1 MTVGLVSVN
10 PRPSCSR
17 QQRPDHP
24 VPIHTQVQ
32 AQSCPVSFFCP
43 VLSSD
48 SGLSSLLAHHTTPRH
63 STSNHLARRGSTSLL
78 SPPSTS
84 WSRGAH
90 DGAQEQLI
98 FELNDMDAQNAA
110 ESAATKL
117 PASTSASPRPGNATE
132 PDQATKPTS
141 SPPSLNKS
149 PVAPASASTPP
160 PSSAPPSAQESKDLK
175 DPKDPREPKEP
186 KESREPKE
194 SKELKEPKEPKQ
206 SKEVESPKEP
216 SDSKASVAATAP
228 QHDDEAGAENNS
240 EAETIVLP
248 GKDGSPIKSRK
259 VIKRE
264 DASDGEERNSV
275 IDISPAKRKT
285 SGGKNDG
292 HGTKQGSSSGNGLP
306 TDDAKRKRLLD
317 HPRSKDSSGLSS
329 APASPLQ
336 RSRQQSSDI
345 RQESEG
351 DSVHARSTKVLPKE
365 KEPRDRDASRA
376 KSSEKAATH
385 KRKAPKAESD
395 DEADNESHKNRRR
408 RTSAAIDASSTPRP
422 QHKDRDHQKS
432 KFNHDSISSLR
443 QRSVSPHPRTHRRSA
458 STQIVSQS
466 SSGLSHKKRRIPPP
480 LTTEYPSDES
490 SASGS
495 PQIRSSTM
503 RGLTT
508 PATADSN
515 MSAKNLG
522 HKKHVDAHGQT
533 QLAKACSRGEYDN
546 VKRRLSERPQDLDFP
561 DYAGNTP
568 LQIAAI
574 NGFDDIVKLLVEA
587 GCDIDCVNHDKDTPL
602 LDAVDNGHL
611 DVIKVLLEAGVNPR
625 KANVNGEEPLDRVDD
640 ETDNCEEIRAAL
652 MEARKKQGDRRR
664 TSEEQQDQQDN
675 RSHGPDSPRR
685 SPALADS
692 AAGTRR
698 AASSRS
704 HKLSNHLLYMHMDD
718 KTLRAAAG
726 RGDLETVERILQVRD
741 NFDDAESM
749 VAAARGGHETVM
761 NLLLALGNANPDPSP
776 VDSER
781 PEIATPI
788 LAAIG
793 QENIRVIRLLLAQS
807 NFDPT
812 RRFRGLTYYEIAQ
825 KRQGPNWKEEEHI
838 LKDAYD
844 AYKRSHRDPHKKS
857 PNRREVDTKRSV
869 RAESKDDP
877 TRSLKRKAT
886 SPTREGNRATV
897 GKARTAD
904 KEARGT
910 SSVASRNEELTSP
923 KRGPGRPRKDDRG
936 LPTIAISDGENSPAG
951 KSTSSK
957 QKRPDVDT
965 ASFSSEGESK
975 PRKRLMSGRDLKEQR
990 EKNRRHSMVSST
1002 SSLREPSSPHDNR
1015 TDDPH
1020 EPPTEKYHDRAKAL
1034 KRDESRDRLSVSGEH
1049 SGKRSRTS
1057 ATPDRVSEKEG
1068 EPVKRRRLDAEKK
1081 ERLPKPSSSPDRNRK
1096 STAPRDGAASSKQDE
1111 KSARKHGDQVDKK
1124 DSAKSR
1130 KSDSASDSN
1139 RRESSKCAPSEK
1151 SIHVKA
1157 EDPDIVM
1164 RDADQIQEEENKA
1177 RAAREQEDEK
1187 KRRAELEARKKEKEA
1202 EERKRREEEELK
1214 RRQAEIKQREE
1225 AEKEKR
1231 RLEEEERKRREEEA
1245 RKKREEAERLQK
1257 EEDDRRK
1264 MEEERKRL
1272 EKEKE
1277 EEERK
1282 KREEQERIRREEE
1295 AAEQARRRREE
1306 EERKEQERRERQR
1319 VLREAEL
1326 RKREEQEKARLEK
1339 LPAFLRWLDR
1349 GVNIRSP
1356 ETAKRFRILTGV
1368 RFDSIRPETAGTDEG
1383 RELWVLNT
1391 QAALLLGEND
1401 LQLARFS
1408 GWVHTPASDAAKYVI
1423 LGKGRPSC
1431 GLTDADEW
1439 DLGRQ
1444 LPGYYFGKEP
1454 GQLSFKE
1461 KRQLQEESKLK
1472 FMDMDLFF
1480 VKVGRPPIACVQNL
1494 ANRIRCSC
1502 LTFCSPSR
1510 IWPICA
1516 TWRSWSCTR
1525 RFRRPWSS
1533 TNEESTRPGGETTPT
1548 QTATWD
1554 SAHGRN
1560 TMSTASLSA
1569 KARSISTPSAGRRGQ
1584 NSECQEVA

>member
-1 MTVGLVSVN
+1 
-10 PRPSCSR
+10 
-17 QQRPDHP
+17 
-24 VPIHTQVQ
+24 
-32 AQSCPVSFFCP
+32 
-43 VLSSD
+43 
-48 SGLSSLLAHHTTPRH
+48 
-63 STSNHLARRGSTSLL
+63 
-78 SPPSTS
+78 
-84 WSRGAH
+84 
-90 DGAQEQLI
+90 
-98 FELNDMDAQNAA
+98 MDAQNAA

-117 PASTSASPRPGNATE
+117 PASTSASPRPGNASE

-141 SPPSLNKS
+141 SPPPVKKS
-149 PVAPASASTPP
+149 PPAAASASSPPPPPP
-160 PSSAPPSAQESKDLK
+160 PSSAQESKDPK
-175 DPKDPREPKEP
+175 DPKD
-186 KESREPKE
+186 
-194 SKELKEPKEPKQ
+194 LKEPKQ
-206 SKEVESPKEP
+206 SKEADSSKELG
-216 SDSKASVAATAP
+216 DSKASLIALP
-228 QHDDEAGAENNS
+228 QNDDEAGAENNS

-264 DASDGEERNSV
+264 DASDGEERNSI
-275 IDISPAKRKT
+275 IDISPAKRKP

-292 HGTKQGSSSGNGLP
+292 HGTKQGSSGGNGLP

-336 RSRQQSSDI
+336 RSRQQSSDN

-351 DSVHARSTKVLPKE
+351 DSVHARSTKVVPKE
-365 KEPRDRDASRA
+365 KESRDRDRDRDISRA

-408 RTSAAIDASSTPRP
+408 RISASIDASSTPRP

-443 QRSVSPHPRTHRRSA
+443 QRSISPHPRTHRRSA

-466 SSGLSHKKRRIPPP
+466 SSGLSQKKRRVPPP
-480 LTTEYPSDES
+480 LTTDYHSDES

-495 PQIRSSTM
+495 PHIRSSTM

-515 MSAKNLG
+515 MSSAKNPA

-546 VKRRLSERPQDLDFP
+546 VKRRLHERPQDLDFP

-574 NGFDDIVKLLVEA
+574 NGYDDIVKLLVEA

-640 ETDNCEEIRAAL
+640 ELENCEEIRAAL
-652 MEARKKQGDRRR
+652 MDARKKQGDRRR

-718 KTLRAAAG
+718 KTLRSAAG

-812 RRFRGLTYYEIAQ
+812 RKFRGHTYYEIAQ

-844 AYKRSHRDPHKKS
+844 AYKRNHRDPHKKS
-857 PNRREVDTKRSV
+857 PNRRDLDTKRGG
-869 RAESKDDP
+869 RAESKDDQ

-886 SPTREGNRATV
+886 SPTRDGQRVTV

-904 KEARGT
+904 KEIRGT
-910 SSVASRNEELTSP
+910 SSVGSKNEELTSP

-936 LPTIAISDGENSPAG
+936 LPTIAISDGENPPAS

-957 QKRPDVDT
+957 QKRPDMDT

-990 EKNRRHSMVSST
+990 EKNRRHSMVSNA
-1002 SSLREPSSPHDNR
+1002 SSLREPSSPRDNR

-1049 SGKRSRTS
+1049 SSKRSRTS

-1081 ERLPKPSSSPDRNRK
+1081 ERPPKLSSSPDRNRK
-1096 STAPRDGAASSKQDE
+1096 STAPRDGAVSSKQDE
-1111 KSARKHGDQVDKK
+1111 KSARRHGDQVDKK
-1124 DSAKSR
+1124 ESAKSR

-1164 RDADQIQEEENKA
+1164 RDADQVQEEENKA

-1202 EERKRREEEELK
+1202 EERRRRDDEEHK
-1214 RRQAEIKQREE
+1214 RRQAELKQREE
-1225 AEKEKR
+1225 AEKERK

-1264 MEEERKRL
+1264 REEERKRL

-1277 EEERK
+1277 EEEERK
-1282 KREEQERIRREEE
+1282 KREEQERIRKEEEE

-1306 EERKEQERRERQR
+1306 EERREQERRERQR

-1349 GVNIRSP
+1349 GDNIRSP
-1356 ETAKRFRILTGV
+1356 DTAKRFRILTGV

-1383 RELWVLNT
+1383 RELWILNT

-1401 LQLARFS
+1401 LQLTRFS
-1408 GWVHTPASDAAKYVI
+1408 GWVHVPASEAAKYVI

-1431 GLTDADEW
+1431 GLIDADEW

-1444 LPGYYFGKEP
+1444 LPGYYLGKEP

-1461 KRQLQEESKLK
+1461 KRQLQESSKLK
-1472 FMDMDLFF
+1472 FMNMDLFF
-1480 VKVGRPPIACVQNL
+1480 VKVSMPF
-1494 ANRIRCSC
+1494 
-1502 LTFCSPSR
+1502 LTLR
-1510 IWPICA
+1510 A
-1516 TWRSWSCTR
+1516 QDLTDR
-1525 RFRRPWSS
+1525 R
-1533 TNEESTRPGGETTPT
+1533 
-1548 QTATWD
+1548 
-1554 SAHGRN
+1554 
-1560 TMSTASLSA
+1560 L
-1569 KARSISTPSAGRRGQ
+1569 
-1584 NSECQEVA
+1584 C

>member
-1 MTVGLVSVN
+1 MSCQLVLFSSV
-10 PRPSCSR
+10 P
-17 QQRPDHP
+17 
-24 VPIHTQVQ
+24 
-32 AQSCPVSFFCP
+32 SCPVLQLGPLFSP
-43 VLSSD
+43 
-48 SGLSSLLAHHTTPRH
+48 LAHRTTPRH
-63 STSNHLARRGSTSLL
+63 SASNPLARRGSTGLL
-78 SPPSTS
+78 SPPSTP

-90 DGAQEQLI
+90 DGAQEQLT

-132 PDQATKPTS
+132 PDQATKPS
-141 SPPSLNKS
+141 HSPPSLNKS
-149 PVAPASASTPP
+149 PPAPASASASTPP
-160 PSSAPPSAQESKDLK
+160 PPAQPLPPAQDSKD
-175 DPKDPREPKEP
+175 
-186 KESREPKE
+186 S
-194 SKELKEPKEPKQ
+194 KEPKEPKQ
-206 SKEVESPKEP
+206 SKEADSPKDS
-216 SDSKASVAATAP
+216 SDTKGSVTAAAT
-228 QHDDEAGAENNS
+228 QLDDEAGAENNS

-264 DASDGEERNSV
+264 DASDGEERTSV
-275 IDISPAKRKT
+275 IDISPAKRKP

-292 HGTKQGSSSGNGLP
+292 HGTKQGSSGGNGLS

-336 RSRQQSSDI
+336 RSRQQSSDL

-351 DSVHARSTKVLPKE
+351 DSVHARPTKVLPKE
-365 KEPRDRDASRA
+365 KEPRDRDRDVSRA

-385 KRKAPKAESD
+385 KRKVPKAESD

-408 RTSAAIDASSTPRP
+408 RTSASIDASSTPRP
-422 QHKDRDHQKS
+422 QYKDRDQKS

-443 QRSVSPHPRTHRRSA
+443 QRSISPHPRTHRRSA

-466 SSGLSHKKRRIPPP
+466 SSGLSQKKKRIPPP
-480 LTTEYPSDES
+480 LTTDYHSDES

-495 PQIRSSTM
+495 PHIRSSTL

-515 MSAKNLG
+515 MSLAKNPA

-546 VKRRLSERPQDLDFP
+546 VKRRLHERPQDLDFP

-574 NGFDDIVKLLVEA
+574 NGYDDIVKLLVEA

-640 ETDNCEEIRAAL
+640 ELDNCEEIRAAL

-685 SPALADS
+685 SPALADA

-812 RRFRGLTYYEIAQ
+812 RRFRGQTYHEIAQ

-844 AYKRSHRDPHKKS
+844 AYKRSHRDSHKKS
-857 PNRREVDTKRSV
+857 PNRRELESKRSG

-877 TRSLKRKAT
+877 ARSLKRKAT
-886 SPTREGNRATV
+886 SPTRDGQRVAV

-910 SSVASRNEELTSP
+910 SSVGSKNEEVTSP

-936 LPTIAISDGENSPAG
+936 LPTIAISDGENSPAS

-957 QKRPDVDT
+957 QKRPDMDT

-990 EKNRRHSMVSST
+990 EKNRRHSMVSNT
-1002 SSLREPSSPHDNR
+1002 SSLREPSSPRDSR

-1049 SGKRSRTS
+1049 SSKRSRTS

-1096 STAPRDGAASSKQDE
+1096 STAPRDGTTSSKQDE
-1111 KSARKHGDQVDKK
+1111 KSARKHGDQADKK
-1124 DSAKSR
+1124 DPAKSR

-1164 RDADQIQEEENKA
+1164 RDADQVQEEENKA

-1187 KRRAELEARKKEKEA
+1187 KRRAAELEIRRKEKEA
-1202 EERKRREEEELK
+1202 EERKRREDEELK
-1214 RRQAEIKQREE
+1214 RRLAEIRQREE
-1225 AEKEKR
+1225 AEKEKK

-1264 MEEERKRL
+1264 LEEERKRL

-1306 EERKEQERRERQR
+1306 EERKEQERKEQERRERQR

-1326 RKREEQEKARLEK
+1326 RKREEMEKARLEK

-1383 RELWVLNT
+1383 RELWILNT

-1401 LQLARFS
+1401 LQLTRFS
-1408 GWVHTPASDAAKYVI
+1408 GWVHIPASDAAKYVI

-1431 GLTDADEW
+1431 GLIDADEW

-1454 GQLSFKE
+1454 AQLSFKE

-1480 VKVGRPPIACVQNL
+1480 VKV
-1494 ANRIRCSC
+1494 
-1502 LTFCSPSR
+1502 SR
-1510 IWPICA
+1510 L
-1516 TWRSWSCTR
+1516 
-1525 RFRRPWSS
+1525 
-1533 TNEESTRPGGETTPT
+1533 
-1548 QTATWD
+1548 
-1554 SAHGRN
+1554 
-1560 TMSTASLSA
+1560 STACSHECRSLLTDA
-1569 KARSISTPSAGRRGQ
+1569 TL
-1584 NSECQEVA
+1584 VV

>member
-1 MTVGLVSVN
+1 
-10 PRPSCSR
+10 
-17 QQRPDHP
+17 
-24 VPIHTQVQ
+24 
-32 AQSCPVSFFCP
+32 
-43 VLSSD
+43 
-48 SGLSSLLAHHTTPRH
+48 
-63 STSNHLARRGSTSLL
+63 
-78 SPPSTS
+78 
-84 WSRGAH
+84 
-90 DGAQEQLI
+90 
-98 FELNDMDAQNAA
+98 MDAQNAA
-110 ESAATKL
+110 ESAATKP
-117 PASTSASPRPGNATE
+117 PASTSASPWQGNAPE
-132 PDQATKPTS
+132 PDQASKAASPPPPVNKSSPVSASAS
-141 SPPSLNKS
+141 SPP
-149 PVAPASASTPP
+149 PPP
-160 PSSAPPSAQESKDLK
+160 PSSSAKD
-175 DPKDPREPKEP
+175 
-186 KESREPKE
+186 SKE
-194 SKELKEPKEPKQ
+194 SKELEQ
-206 SKEVESPKEP
+206 SKEADNLKGS
-216 SDSKASVAATAP
+216 SDSKASVTAALP
-228 QHDDEAGAENNS
+228 QQDDEAGAENNS

-264 DASDGEERNSV
+264 DASDGDERNSV
-275 IDISPAKRKT
+275 IDISPAKRKP
-285 SGGKNDG
+285 SDGKNDG
-292 HGTKQGSSSGNGLP
+292 HGPKQGISGGSMLS

-345 RQESEG
+345 RPESEG
-351 DSVHARSTKVLPKE
+351 DSVHAKAAKVISKE
-365 KEPRDRDASRA
+365 KEPRDRERDHSKA
-376 KSSEKAATH
+376 KSSDKAATH

-408 RTSAAIDASSTPRP
+408 RTSASIDASSTPRP
-422 QHKDRDHQKS
+422 QHKDRDSHKS

-443 QRSVSPHPRTHRRSA
+443 QRSISPHPRTHRRSA

-466 SSGLSHKKRRIPPP
+466 SSGLSQKKRRIPPP
-480 LTTEYPSDES
+480 LTTDYHSDES

-495 PQIRSSTM
+495 PHIRSSTM

-515 MSAKNLG
+515 MSLTKNPA

-546 VKRRLSERPQDLDFP
+546 VKRRLHERPQDLNFP

-574 NGFDDIVKLLVEA
+574 NGYDDIVKLLVEA

-640 ETDNCEEIRAAL
+640 ELDNCEEIRTAL
-652 MEARKKQGDRRR
+652 MDARKKQGDRRR

-675 RSHGPDSPRR
+675 HSHGPDSPRR
-685 SPALADS
+685 SPALADATAS
-692 AAGTRR
+692 TRR

-718 KTLRAAAG
+718 KTLRSAAG

-793 QENIRVIRLLLAQS
+793 QENIRVIRLLLAQA

-812 RRFRGLTYYEIAQ
+812 RKFRGHTYYEIAQ

-844 AYKRSHRDPHKKS
+844 AYKRNHRDPHKKS
-857 PNRREVDTKRSV
+857 PNRRELDNKRSA

-877 TRSLKRKAT
+877 ARGLKRKAT
-886 SPTREGNRATV
+886 SPTRDGHRATT
-897 GKARTAD
+897 GKARTTD
-904 KEARGT
+904 KENRTIT
-910 SSVASRNEELTSP
+910 SVGSKNEELTSP

-936 LPTIAISDGENSPAG
+936 LPTIAISDGEHSPAG
-951 KSTSSK
+951 KSSSGK
-957 QKRPDVDT
+957 QKRPDMDT

-990 EKNRRHSMVSST
+990 EKNRRHSMVSNA
-1002 SSLREPSSPHDNR
+1002 SSLREPSSPRDNR
-1015 TDDPH
+1015 TEDPL
-1020 EPPTEKYHDRAKAL
+1020 PSEKYHDRAKAL

-1049 SGKRSRTS
+1049 SSKRSRTS
-1057 ATPDRVSEKEG
+1057 ATPDHVSEKEG

-1096 STAPRDGAASSKQDE
+1096 SNTSREGAGSKQDD

-1124 DSAKSR
+1124 DSSKPR
-1130 KSDSASDSN
+1130 KSESASDSN
-1139 RRESSKCAPSEK
+1139 RRESGKCAPSEK

-1164 RDADQIQEEENKA
+1164 RDADQVQDEENKV

-1202 EERKRREEEELK
+1202 EERKRREDEELK

-1225 AEKEKR
+1225 AEKEKK
-1231 RLEEEERKRREEEA
+1231 RLDEEERKRREEEA

-1264 MEEERKRL
+1264 LEEEKKRL
-1272 EKEKE
+1272 EKDKE

-1282 KREEQERIRREEE
+1282 KREEQERIRKEEE
-1295 AAEQARRRREE
+1295 AAEQARCRREE
-1306 EERKEQERRERQR
+1306 EERREQERRERQR
-1319 VLREAEL
+1319 AIREAEQ

-1339 LPAFLRWLDR
+1339 LPAFLRWLDH

-1383 RELWVLNT
+1383 RELWILNT

-1408 GWVHTPASDAAKYVI
+1408 GWGHVPASEAAKYVI

-1431 GLTDADEW
+1431 GLIDADEW

-1461 KRQLQEESKLK
+1461 KRQLQESSKLK

-1480 VKVGRPPIACVQNL
+1480 VKLSDLMFSVPNMTHLRNL
-1494 ANRIRCSC
+1494 EIVVMYEEIPETVEQYERGE
-1502 LTFCSPSR
+1502 FPSR
-1510 IWPICA
+1510 WKDDPDADRYMGFCPRPKYYVNGQLVREGKVDVNTVSRTPWPEQRVP
-1516 TWRSWSCTR
+1516 RSGLTAVSPTNPNYVR
-1525 RFRRPWSS
+1525 LAKEQGLSHLFSGLRTPPNTTAARASPNRLFSQRAFQGPNEDLSPPQSDSTTFVNGDGHQPRSS
-1533 TNEESTRPGGETTPT
+1533 TGSAGEQEQPLVNG
-1548 QTATWD
+1548 A
-1554 SAHGRN
+1554 AEP
-1560 TMSTASLSA
+1560 LSA
-1569 KARSISTPSAGRRGQ
+1569 IGEAI
-1584 NSECQEVA
+1584 NH

>member
-1 MTVGLVSVN
+1 
-10 PRPSCSR
+10 
-17 QQRPDHP
+17 
-24 VPIHTQVQ
+24 
-32 AQSCPVSFFCP
+32 
-43 VLSSD
+43 
-48 SGLSSLLAHHTTPRH
+48 
-63 STSNHLARRGSTSLL
+63 
-78 SPPSTS
+78 
-84 WSRGAH
+84 
-90 DGAQEQLI
+90 
-98 FELNDMDAQNAA
+98 MDAQNAA
-110 ESAATKL
+110 ESAATKP

-132 PDQATKPTS
+132 PDQAIKPPS
-141 SPPSLNKS
+141 SPPSLSKS
-149 PVAPASASTPP
+149 PPASASASATTSLPP
-160 PSSAPPSAQESKDLK
+160 PPPAAASAQES
-175 DPKDPREPKEP
+175 
-186 KESREPKE
+186 KE
-194 SKELKEPKEPKQ
+194 SKELKESKETKQ
-206 SKEVESPKEP
+206 SKEANSPKGS
-216 SDSKASVAATAP
+216 SDSKVSLIAAAP

-264 DASDGEERNSV
+264 DVSDGEDRNSV
-275 IDISPAKRKT
+275 IDISPAKRKP

-292 HGTKQGSSSGNGLP
+292 HGSKQGSSGGNGLP

-351 DSVHARSTKVLPKE
+351 DSVHARSTKVIPKE
-365 KEPRDRDASRA
+365 KEPRDRDRDVSRA

-408 RTSAAIDASSTPRP
+408 RTSASIDASSTPRP
-422 QHKDRDHQKS
+422 QYKDRDHQKS
-432 KFNHDSISSLR
+432 KSNHDSISSLR
-443 QRSVSPHPRTHRRSA
+443 QRSISPHPRTHRRSA

-466 SSGLSHKKRRIPPP
+466 SSGLSQKKRRVPPP
-480 LTTEYPSDES
+480 LTTDYHSDES

-495 PQIRSSTM
+495 PHIRSSTM

-515 MSAKNLG
+515 MSSAKNPA

-546 VKRRLSERPQDLDFP
+546 VKRRLHERPQDLDFP

-574 NGFDDIVKLLVEA
+574 NGYDDIVKLLVEA

-640 ETDNCEEIRAAL
+640 ELENCEEIRAAL

-685 SPALADS
+685 SPALADA
-692 AAGTRR
+692 AAGSRR
-698 AASSRS
+698 GASSRS

-718 KTLRAAAG
+718 KTLRSAAG

-812 RRFRGLTYYEIAQ
+812 RRFRGSTYYEIAQ

-857 PNRREVDTKRSV
+857 PNRRDMETKRSG

-877 TRSLKRKAT
+877 VRSLKRKAT
-886 SPTREGNRATV
+886 SPTRDGHRVTV
-897 GKARTAD
+897 GKARTAE
-904 KEARGT
+904 KEARAT
-910 SSVASRNEELTSP
+910 SSVGTKNEEVTSP
-923 KRGPGRPRKDDRG
+923 KRGPGRPRKDDRA
-936 LPTIAISDGENSPAG
+936 LPTIAISDGENSPAS

-957 QKRPDVDT
+957 QKRPDMDT

-990 EKNRRHSMVSST
+990 EKNRRHSMVSNT
-1002 SSLREPSSPHDNR
+1002 SSLREPSSPRDNR

-1049 SGKRSRTS
+1049 SSKRSRTS

-1081 ERLPKPSSSPDRNRK
+1081 ERLPKPSSSPDRSRK
-1096 STAPRDGAASSKQDE
+1096 STAPRDGAASSKDE

-1139 RRESSKCAPSEK
+1139 RREPSKCPPSEK

-1164 RDADQIQEEENKA
+1164 RDADQVQEEEIKA

-1187 KRRAELEARKKEKEA
+1187 KRRAELEAKKKEKEA
-1202 EERKRREEEELK
+1202 EERKRREEEDLK

-1225 AEKEKR
+1225 AEKEKK

-1257 EEDDRRK
+1257 EEEERRK

-1282 KREEQERIRREEE
+1282 KREEEERIRKEEE

-1306 EERKEQERRERQR
+1306 EERREQERRERQR

-1383 RELWVLNT
+1383 RELWILNT

-1401 LQLARFS
+1401 LQLTRFS

-1431 GLTDADEW
+1431 GLIDADEW

-1444 LPGYYFGKEP
+1444 LPGYYLGKEP
-1454 GQLSFKE
+1454 AQLSFKE

-1480 VKVGRPPIACVQNL
+1480 VKVSRLFMVCPRECGNL
-1494 ANRIRCSC
+1494 
-1502 LTFCSPSR
+1502 LTD
-1510 IWPICA
+1510 A
-1516 TWRSWSCTR
+1516 
-1525 RFRRPWSS
+1525 
-1533 TNEESTRPGGETTPT
+1533 
-1548 QTATWD
+1548 A
-1554 SAHGRN
+1554 
-1560 TMSTASLSA
+1560 L
-1569 KARSISTPSAGRRGQ
+1569 
-1584 NSECQEVA
+1584 VV

>member
-10 PRPSCSR
+10 PDRVARGNSARTIPSPSTSRVRFSLVLSACPVQFSSVPSCPTPRAS
-17 QQRPDHP
+17 
-24 VPIHTQVQ
+24 
-32 AQSCPVSFFCP
+32 
-43 VLSSD
+43 LSSP
-48 SGLSSLLAHHTTPRH
+48 LAHRTTPRH
-63 STSNHLARRGSTSLL
+63 ATTPRIVWLDAVQLASCH
-78 SPPSTS
+78 PPSTP
-84 WSRGAH
+84 WFRGAH
-90 DGAQEQLI
+90 DGAQEQLT

-117 PASTSASPRPGNATE
+117 PASTSASPRPGNGTE
-132 PDQATKPTS
+132 PDQATKPPS

-149 PVAPASASTPP
+149 PPAPAPASASTPP
-160 PSSAPPSAQESKDLK
+160 PPPPPPSAQESKD
-175 DPKDPREPKEP
+175 PKDPKEP
-186 KESREPKE
+186 KEPREPKR
-194 SKELKEPKEPKQ
+194 SKEAD
-206 SKEVESPKEP
+206 SPKES
-216 SDSKASVAATAP
+216 SDSKLSVTAAAP

-264 DASDGEERNSV
+264 DASDGEERTSV
-275 IDISPAKRKT
+275 IDISPAKRKP

-292 HGTKQGSSSGNGLP
+292 HGTKQGSSGGNGLS

-336 RSRQQSSDI
+336 RSRQQSSDL

-351 DSVHARSTKVLPKE
+351 DSVHAKSTKVIPKE
-365 KEPRDRDASRA
+365 KEPKDRDRDVSRA
-376 KSSEKAATH
+376 KSSEKAAAH

-408 RTSAAIDASSTPRP
+408 RTSASIDASSTPRP
-422 QHKDRDHQKS
+422 QYKDRDHQKS

-443 QRSVSPHPRTHRRSA
+443 QRSISPHPRTHRRSA

-466 SSGLSHKKRRIPPP
+466 SSGLSQKKRRVPPQI
-480 LTTEYPSDES
+480 TTDYHSDES

-495 PQIRSSTM
+495 PHIRSSTM

-515 MSAKNLG
+515 MSSAKNPA

-546 VKRRLSERPQDLDFP
+546 VKRRLHERPQDLDFP

-574 NGFDDIVKLLVEA
+574 NGYDDIVKLLVDS

-640 ETDNCEEIRAAL
+640 ELENCEEIRAAL

-685 SPALADS
+685 SPALADA

-718 KTLRAAAG
+718 KTLRSAAG

-793 QENIRVIRLLLAQS
+793 QENIRVIRLLLAQT

-812 RRFRGLTYYEIAQ
+812 RRFRGHTYYEIAQ

-844 AYKRSHRDPHKKS
+844 AYKRNHRDSHKKS
-857 PNRREVDTKRSV
+857 PNRRELESKRSG

-877 TRSLKRKAT
+877 AKSLKRKAT
-886 SPTREGNRATV
+886 SPTRDGQRVTV

-910 SSVASRNEELTSP
+910 SSVGSKNEELTSP

-936 LPTIAISDGENSPAG
+936 LPTIAISDGENSPAS

-957 QKRPDVDT
+957 QKRPDMDT

-990 EKNRRHSMVSST
+990 EKNRRHSMVSNT
-1002 SSLREPSSPHDNR
+1002 SSLREPSSPRDNR

-1049 SGKRSRTS
+1049 SSKRSRTS

-1081 ERLPKPSSSPDRNRK
+1081 ERLPKPSSSPDRSRK
-1096 STAPRDGAASSKQDE
+1096 STAPRDGATSSKQDE
-1111 KSARKHGDQVDKK
+1111 KSSRKHGDQVDKK
-1124 DSAKSR
+1124 DTTKSR

-1164 RDADQIQEEENKA
+1164 RDADQVQEEENKA

-1214 RRQAEIKQREE
+1214 RRQAELKQREE
-1225 AEKEKR
+1225 AEKEKK

-1282 KREEQERIRREEE
+1282 KREEQERIRKEEE

-1306 EERKEQERRERQR
+1306 EERREQERRERQR

-1349 GVNIRSP
+1349 GVNIRST
-1356 ETAKRFRILTGV
+1356 ETAKKFRILTGV
-1368 RFDSIRPETAGTDEG
+1368 RFDSIRPDTAGTDEG
-1383 RELWVLNT
+1383 RELWILNT

-1401 LQLARFS
+1401 LQLTRFS
-1408 GWVHTPASDAAKYVI
+1408 GWDHIPASDAAKYVI

-1431 GLTDADEW
+1431 GLIDAEEW

-1454 GQLSFKE
+1454 AQLSFKE

-1480 VKVGRPPIACVQNL
+1480 VKVSRFIACS
-1494 ANRIRCSC
+1494 RECSSL
-1502 LTFCSPSR
+1502 LTD
-1510 IWPICA
+1510 A
-1516 TWRSWSCTR
+1516 
-1525 RFRRPWSS
+1525 
-1533 TNEESTRPGGETTPT
+1533 
-1548 QTATWD
+1548 A
-1554 SAHGRN
+1554 
-1560 TMSTASLSA
+1560 L
-1569 KARSISTPSAGRRGQ
+1569 
-1584 NSECQEVA
+1584 VV

>member
-1 MTVGLVSVN
+1 
-10 PRPSCSR
+10 
-17 QQRPDHP
+17 
-24 VPIHTQVQ
+24 
-32 AQSCPVSFFCP
+32 
-43 VLSSD
+43 
-48 SGLSSLLAHHTTPRH
+48 
-63 STSNHLARRGSTSLL
+63 
-78 SPPSTS
+78 
-84 WSRGAH
+84 
-90 DGAQEQLI
+90 
-98 FELNDMDAQNAA
+98 MDAQNAA
-110 ESAATKL
+110 ESAATKP
-117 PASTSASPRPGNATE
+117 PASTSASPRPGNAPD
-132 PDQATKPTS
+132 PDQASKAPS
-141 SPPSLNKS
+141 SPPAVNKS
-149 PVAPASASTPP
+149 PSASASALSPPRPP
-160 PSSAPPSAQESKDLK
+160 PSSSAKESKDLK
-175 DPKDPREPKEP
+175 QSKEADNP
-186 KESREPKE
+186 KES
-194 SKELKEPKEPKQ
+194 
-206 SKEVESPKEP
+206 
-216 SDSKASVAATAP
+216 SDVKASVTAALP
-228 QHDDEAGAENNS
+228 QQDDEAGAENNS

-275 IDISPAKRKT
+275 IDISPAKRKP
-285 SGGKNDG
+285 SDGKNDG
-292 HGTKQGSSSGNGLP
+292 HGPKQGSSGGKILS
-306 TDDAKRKRLLD
+306 TDDVKRKRLLD

-345 RQESEG
+345 RPESEG
-351 DSVHARSTKVLPKE
+351 DSVHARPTKVISKE
-365 KEPRDRDASRA
+365 REPRDRDRDISRA
-376 KSSEKAATH
+376 KPSDKAATH

-408 RTSAAIDASSTPRP
+408 RTSASIDASSTPRP
-422 QHKDRDHQKS
+422 QHKDRDHHKS

-443 QRSVSPHPRTHRRSA
+443 QRSISPHPRTHRRSA

-466 SSGLSHKKRRIPPP
+466 SSGLSQKKRRVPPP
-480 LTTEYPSDES
+480 LTTDYHSDES

-495 PQIRSSTM
+495 PHIRSSTM

-515 MSAKNLG
+515 MSSAKNPA

-546 VKRRLSERPQDLDFP
+546 VKRRLQERPQDLDFP

-574 NGFDDIVKLLVEA
+574 NGYDDIVKLLVEA

-640 ETDNCEEIRAAL
+640 ELDNCEEIRTAL
-652 MEARKKQGDRRR
+652 MDARKKQGDRRR

-718 KTLRAAAG
+718 KTLRSAAG

-812 RRFRGLTYYEIAQ
+812 RKFRGHTYHEIAQ

-844 AYKRSHRDPHKKS
+844 AYKRNHRDPHKKS
-857 PNRREVDTKRSV
+857 PNRRELDNKRIV

-877 TRSLKRKAT
+877 TRSMKRKAT
-886 SPTREGNRATV
+886 SPTRDGHRVTA
-897 GKARTAD
+897 GKARTTE
-904 KEARGT
+904 KESKIT
-910 SSVASRNEELTSP
+910 SSAGSKNDEVTSP

-936 LPTIAISDGENSPAG
+936 LPTIAISDGENSPAS
-951 KSTSSK
+951 KSSSK
-957 QKRPDVDT
+957 QKRPDMDT

-990 EKNRRHSMVSST
+990 EKNRRHSMVSNA

-1020 EPPTEKYHDRAKAL
+1020 ELPSEKYHDRAKAL
-1034 KRDESRDRLSVSGEH
+1034 KRDESRDRLSVSGEPL
-1049 SGKRSRTS
+1049 SKRSRTS
-1057 ATPDRVSEKEG
+1057 ATPDHVSEKEG

-1096 STAPRDGAASSKQDE
+1096 STAARDGTASKQDD
-1111 KSARKHGDQVDKK
+1111 KGARKHGDQVDKK
-1124 DSAKSR
+1124 DSSKPR
-1130 KSDSASDSN
+1130 KSDSASDNS
-1139 RRESSKCAPSEK
+1139 RRESGKCAPSEK

-1164 RDADQIQEEENKA
+1164 RDADQAQDEENKA

-1187 KRRAELEARKKEKEA
+1187 RRRAEFEARKKEKEA
-1202 EERKRREEEELK
+1202 EERKRREDDELK
-1214 RRQAEIKQREE
+1214 RRQAEAKQREE
-1225 AEKEKR
+1225 AGKEKK
-1231 RLEEEERKRREEEA
+1231 RLDEEERKRREEEA

-1264 MEEERKRL
+1264 LEEEKKRL

-1282 KREEQERIRREEE
+1282 KREEQERIRKEEE
-1295 AAEQARRRREE
+1295 AAEQARRRLEE
-1306 EERKEQERRERQR
+1306 EERREQERRERQR

-1356 ETAKRFRILTGV
+1356 ETAKKFRILTGV
-1368 RFDSIRPETAGTDEG
+1368 RFDSIRPETAGSDEG

-1391 QAALLLGEND
+1391 QAALLLGETD
-1401 LQLARFS
+1401 LQLSRFS
-1408 GWVHTPASDAAKYVI
+1408 GWGHVPASEAAKYVI

-1431 GLTDADEW
+1431 GLIDMDEW

-1480 VKVGRPPIACVQNL
+1480 VKVSKL
-1494 ANRIRCSC
+1494 FSYYE
-1502 LTFCSPSR
+1502 SR
-1510 IWPICA
+1510 EPC
-1516 TWRSWSCTR
+1516 
-1525 RFRRPWSS
+1525 
-1533 TNEESTRPGGETTPT
+1533 
-1548 QTATWD
+1548 
-1554 SAHGRN
+1554 
-1560 TMSTASLSA
+1560 
-1569 KARSISTPSAGRRGQ
+1569 
-1584 NSECQEVA
+1584 

>member
-1 MTVGLVSVN
+1 
-10 PRPSCSR
+10 
-17 QQRPDHP
+17 
-24 VPIHTQVQ
+24 
-32 AQSCPVSFFCP
+32 
-43 VLSSD
+43 
-48 SGLSSLLAHHTTPRH
+48 
-63 STSNHLARRGSTSLL
+63 
-78 SPPSTS
+78 
-84 WSRGAH
+84 
-90 DGAQEQLI
+90 
-98 FELNDMDAQNAA
+98 MDAQNAA

-117 PASTSASPRPGNATE
+117 PASTSASPRPGKATE
-132 PDQATKPTS
+132 PDQATKAPS

-149 PVAPASASTPP
+149 PPP
-160 PSSAPPSAQESKDLK
+160 PPPQPPSSAQESKDSK
-175 DPKDPREPKEP
+175 DS
-186 KESREPKE
+186 KESNESKE
-194 SKELKEPKEPKQ
+194 SKEPNQ
-206 SKEVESPKEP
+206 SKEADKPKD
-216 SDSKASVAATAP
+216 SVDSKAGFPVAAVA
-228 QHDDEAGAENNS
+228 QNDDETGAENNS

-264 DASDGEERNSV
+264 DASDGEDRNSV
-275 IDISPAKRKT
+275 IDISPAKRKP

-292 HGTKQGSSSGNGLP
+292 HGSKQGSSGGTGLS

-351 DSVHARSTKVLPKE
+351 DSVHAKQTKVVPKE
-365 KEPRDRDASRA
+365 KESRDRDRDVSRA
-376 KSSEKAATH
+376 KSSEKTATH
-385 KRKAPKAESD
+385 KRRAPKAESD
-395 DEADNESHKNRRR
+395 DEADNENHKIRRR
-408 RTSAAIDASSTPRP
+408 RTSASIDTSSTPRT
-422 QHKDRDHQKS
+422 QYRERDQVKS
-432 KFNHDSISSLR
+432 KFNHDSTSSLR
-443 QRSVSPHPRTHRRSA
+443 QRSISPHPRTHRRSA
-458 STQIVSQS
+458 STQIASQS
-466 SSGLSHKKRRIPPP
+466 SSGLSSKKRRVPPP
-480 LTTEYPSDES
+480 LTTDYHSDES

-495 PQIRSSTM
+495 PHIRSSTM

-508 PATADSN
+508 PATAESN
-515 MSAKNLG
+515 MSSAKNPA

-546 VKRRLSERPQDLDFP
+546 VKRRLQERPQDLNFP

-574 NGFDDIVKLLVEA
+574 NGYDDIVKLLVDA

-611 DVIKVLLEAGVNPR
+611 EVIKVLLEAGVNPR

-640 ETDNCEEIRAAL
+640 ELENCEEIRQAL
-652 MEARKKQGDRRR
+652 LDARKKQGDRRR

-698 AASSRS
+698 GASSRS

-718 KTLRAAAG
+718 KTLRSAAG

-812 RRFRGLTYYEIAQ
+812 RKFRGHTYYEIAQ

-844 AYKRSHRDPHKKS
+844 AYKRNHRDSQKKS
-857 PNRREVDTKRSV
+857 PNRRELESKRSA

-877 TRSLKRKAT
+877 ARSLKRKAT
-886 SPTREGNRATV
+886 SPTRDGHRVAT

-904 KEARGT
+904 KELRASAST
-910 SSVASRNEELTSP
+910 SVKNDELTSP

-936 LPTIAISDGENSPAG
+936 LPMIAISDGENSPASKATPG
-951 KSTSSK
+951 K
-957 QKRPDVDT
+957 QKRPDMDT

-975 PRKRLMSGRDLKEQR
+975 PRKRLMSGKDLKEQR
-990 EKNRRHSMVSST
+990 EKNRRHSMVSNA
-1002 SSLREPSSPHDNR
+1002 SSLREPSSPRDSR
-1015 TDDPH
+1015 TDDH

-1049 SGKRSRTS
+1049 SSKRSRTS

-1068 EPVKRRRLDAEKK
+1068 EPAKRRRLDAEKK
-1081 ERLPKPSSSPDRNRK
+1081 ERLPKPNSSPDRSRK
-1096 STAPRDGAASSKQDE
+1096 STAPRDAVVSSKQDE
-1111 KSARKHGDQVDKK
+1111 KSGRKHGDQVDKK
-1124 DSAKSR
+1124 DSVKSR

-1139 RRESSKCAPSEK
+1139 RRDSGKCAPSDK

-1164 RDADQIQEEENKA
+1164 RDADQALEEEEKA
-1177 RAAREQEDEK
+1177 RAAREQEEEK

-1214 RRQAEIKQREE
+1214 RRQAEIKHREE
-1225 AEKEKR
+1225 AEKEKK

-1257 EEDDRRK
+1257 EEDERRK
-1264 MEEERKRL
+1264 AEEERKRL

-1282 KREEQERIRREEE
+1282 AREEQERIRREEE
-1295 AAEQARRRREE
+1295 AAEQARRKREE
-1306 EERKEQERRERQR
+1306 EERREQERRERQR
-1319 VLREAEL
+1319 ALREAEL
-1326 RKREEQEKARLEK
+1326 RKREEQEKARVEK

-1349 GVNIRSP
+1349 GVNVRSP
-1356 ETAKRFRILTGV
+1356 DTARRFRILTGV
-1368 RFDSIRPETAGTDEG
+1368 RYDSIRPETAGTDEG
-1383 RELWVLNT
+1383 RELWILNT
-1391 QAALLLGEND
+1391 QAALLLGETD
-1401 LQLARFS
+1401 LQLSRFS
-1408 GWVHTPASDAAKYVI
+1408 GWAHVPASDAAKYVV

-1431 GLTDADEW
+1431 GLIDVDEW

-1444 LPGYYFGKEP
+1444 LPDYYFGKEP

-1461 KRQLQEESKLK
+1461 KQQLQEESKLK
-1472 FMDMDLFF
+1472 FVAMDLFF
-1480 VKVGRPPIACVQNL
+1480 VKVSKPSQCVT
-1494 ANRIRCSC
+1494 CSLEPC
-1502 LTFCSPSR
+1502 
-1510 IWPICA
+1510 
-1516 TWRSWSCTR
+1516 
-1525 RFRRPWSS
+1525 
-1533 TNEESTRPGGETTPT
+1533 
-1548 QTATWD
+1548 
-1554 SAHGRN
+1554 
-1560 TMSTASLSA
+1560 
-1569 KARSISTPSAGRRGQ
+1569 
-1584 NSECQEVA
+1584 

>member
-1 MTVGLVSVN
+1 
-10 PRPSCSR
+10 
-17 QQRPDHP
+17 
-24 VPIHTQVQ
+24 
-32 AQSCPVSFFCP
+32 
-43 VLSSD
+43 
-48 SGLSSLLAHHTTPRH
+48 
-63 STSNHLARRGSTSLL
+63 
-78 SPPSTS
+78 
-84 WSRGAH
+84 
-90 DGAQEQLI
+90 
-98 FELNDMDAQNAA
+98 MDAQNAA

-117 PASTSASPRPGNATE
+117 PASTSASPRPAKTTE
-132 PDQATKPTS
+132 SDQATKPLS
-141 SPPSLNKS
+141 SPPSLSKS
-149 PVAPASASTPP
+149 PAAPASTSTPP
-160 PSSAPPSAQESKDLK
+160 PPSAPPAVQWPKDHKESK
-175 DPKDPREPKEP
+175 EPKEP
-186 KESREPKE
+186 KEAN
-194 SKELKEPKEPKQ
+194 
-206 SKEVESPKEP
+206 SPKVS
-216 SDSKASVAATAP
+216 SDTKVSLPAAAAS
-228 QHDDEAGAENNS
+228 QNDEDTGAENNS

-264 DASDGEERNSV
+264 DASDGEGPNSV
-275 IDISPAKRKT
+275 VDISPAKRKP

-292 HGTKQGSSSGNGLP
+292 HGTKQGSSGGTGHS

-317 HPRSKDSSGLSS
+317 HPRSKDSSGLST

-351 DSVHARSTKVLPKE
+351 DSVHARPTKVPPKE
-365 KEPRDRDASRA
+365 KEPRDRDRDGSRA
-376 KSSEKAATH
+376 KSMDKTLTH
-385 KRKAPKAESD
+385 KRKAPKVESD
-395 DEADNESHKNRRR
+395 DEADNESQKNRRR
-408 RTSAAIDASSTPRP
+408 RTSASIDASSTPRP
-422 QHKDRDHQKS
+422 QNKDRDQTKS
-432 KFNHDSISSLR
+432 KSNHDSISSLR
-443 QRSVSPHPRTHRRSA
+443 QRSISPHPRTHRRSA

-466 SSGLSHKKRRIPPP
+466 SSGLSQKKRRVPPP
-480 LTTEYPSDES
+480 LTTDYHSDES

-495 PQIRSSTM
+495 PHIRSSTM

-508 PATADSN
+508 PATADSH
-515 MSAKNLG
+515 MSSAKNPA

-546 VKRRLSERPQDLDFP
+546 VKRRLQERPQDLNFP

-574 NGFDDIVKLLVEA
+574 NGYDDIVKLLVDA

-640 ETDNCEEIRAAL
+640 ELENCEEIRQAL
-652 MEARKKQGDRRR
+652 TDARKKQGDRRR
-664 TSEEQQDQQDN
+664 TSEEQQDQHDN

-698 AASSRS
+698 GASSRS

-718 KTLRAAAG
+718 KTLRSAAG

-812 RRFRGLTYYEIAQ
+812 RKFRGLTYYEIAQ

-844 AYKRSHRDPHKKS
+844 AYKRAHRDTHKKS
-857 PNRREVDTKRSV
+857 PNRRELEAKRSA

-877 TRSLKRKAT
+877 ARSLKRKAT
-886 SPTREGNRATV
+886 SPTRDGHRVAT
-897 GKARTAD
+897 GKARTTD

-910 SSVASRNEELTSP
+910 ASISSKNEELTSP

-936 LPTIAISDGENSPAG
+936 LPTIAISDGENSPAS
-951 KSTSSK
+951 KSTSTK
-957 QKRPDVDT
+957 QKRPDMDT
-965 ASFSSEGESK
+965 GSFSSEGESK

-990 EKNRRHSMVSST
+990 EKNRRHSMVSTT
-1002 SSLREPSSPHDNR
+1002 SSLREPSSPRDSR
-1015 TDDPH
+1015 ADDPH

-1049 SGKRSRTS
+1049 SSKRSRIS

-1068 EPVKRRRLDAEKK
+1068 EPAKRRRLDAEKK
-1081 ERLPKPSSSPDRNRK
+1081 ERQPKPSSSPDRNRK
-1096 STAPRDGAASSKQDE
+1096 STAPRDTATSSKQDE
-1111 KSARKHGDQVDKK
+1111 KSTRKHGDQVDKK
-1124 DSAKSR
+1124 DSTKFR
-1130 KSDSASDSN
+1130 KSDSAFDST
-1139 RRESSKCAPSEK
+1139 RRDSSKCTLAEKPSEK

-1157 EDPDIVM
+1157 EDPDVVM
-1164 RDADQIQEEENKA
+1164 RDVDQAQEEENKA
-1177 RAAREQEDEK
+1177 RAAREQEEEK

-1225 AEKEKR
+1225 AEKEKK

-1245 RKKREEAERLQK
+1245 RKRREEAERLQR
-1257 EEDDRRK
+1257 EEDERRK
-1264 MEEERKRL
+1264 AEEERKRL

-1282 KREEQERIRREEE
+1282 KREEQERIRKEEE
-1295 AAEQARRRREE
+1295 AAEEARRKREE
-1306 EERKEQERRERQR
+1306 DERREQERRERQR
-1319 VLREAEL
+1319 ALREAEL
-1326 RKREEQEKARLEK
+1326 RKREEQERARLEK

-1356 ETAKRFRILTGV
+1356 ETAKMFRILTGV

-1391 QAALLLGEND
+1391 QAALLLGETD
-1401 LQLARFS
+1401 LQLSRFS
-1408 GWVHTPASDAAKYVI
+1408 GWAHVAASDAAKYVI

-1431 GLTDADEW
+1431 GLIDTDEW

-1454 GQLSFKE
+1454 AQLSLKE
-1461 KRQLQEESKLK
+1461 KRQLQEESRLK
-1472 FMDMDLFF
+1472 FMAMDLFF
-1480 VKVGRPPIACVQNL
+1480 VKLSDLLFSVPNMTHLRNL
-1494 ANRIRCSC
+1494 EIVVMYEEIPE
-1502 LTFCSPSR
+1502 TVEQYEKGDYPSR
-1510 IWPICA
+1510 WKNDPDADRYMGFCPRPKYYMNGHLVREGKVDVNTVSRTPWPEQRVPRSGLTAVSPTNPNYVRLAKEQGLSHLFSGLRTPPNTTAARGSPGQLFSQRAFQGVNDDLSPPQSDA
-1516 TWRSWSCTR
+1516 TTYVNGNGHQPR
-1525 RFRRPWSS
+1525 SS
-1533 TNEESTRPGGETTPT
+1533 TG
-1548 QTATWD
+1548 
-1554 SAHGRN
+1554 
-1560 TMSTASLSA
+1560 
-1569 KARSISTPSAGRRGQ
+1569 SAGEQEKPLVNG
-1584 NSECQEVA
+1584 NAECIPPSSGDAIDH

>member
-1 MTVGLVSVN
+1 
-10 PRPSCSR
+10 
-17 QQRPDHP
+17 
-24 VPIHTQVQ
+24 
-32 AQSCPVSFFCP
+32 
-43 VLSSD
+43 
-48 SGLSSLLAHHTTPRH
+48 
-63 STSNHLARRGSTSLL
+63 
-78 SPPSTS
+78 
-84 WSRGAH
+84 
-90 DGAQEQLI
+90 
-98 FELNDMDAQNAA
+98 MDAQNAA

-117 PASTSASPRPGNATE
+117 PASTSASPRPGNASE

-141 SPPSLNKS
+141 SPPPVKKS
-149 PVAPASASTPP
+149 PPAAASASSPPPPPP
-160 PSSAPPSAQESKDLK
+160 PSSAQESKDPK
-175 DPKDPREPKEP
+175 DPKD
-186 KESREPKE
+186 
-194 SKELKEPKEPKQ
+194 LKEPKQ
-206 SKEVESPKEP
+206 SKEADSSKELG
-216 SDSKASVAATAP
+216 DSKASLIALP
-228 QHDDEAGAENNS
+228 QNDDEAGAENNS

-264 DASDGEERNSV
+264 DASDGEERNSI
-275 IDISPAKRKT
+275 IDISPAKRKP

-292 HGTKQGSSSGNGLP
+292 HGTKQGSSGGNGLP

-317 HPRSKDSSGLSS
+317 HPR
-329 APASPLQ
+329 
-336 RSRQQSSDI
+336 
-345 RQESEG
+345 
-351 DSVHARSTKVLPKE
+351 
-365 KEPRDRDASRA
+365 
-376 KSSEKAATH
+376 
-385 KRKAPKAESD
+385 
-395 DEADNESHKNRRR
+395 N
-408 RTSAAIDASSTPRP
+408 
-422 QHKDRDHQKS
+422 
-432 KFNHDSISSLR
+432 
-443 QRSVSPHPRTHRRSA
+443 
-458 STQIVSQS
+458 
-466 SSGLSHKKRRIPPP
+466 
-480 LTTEYPSDES
+480 ES

-495 PQIRSSTM
+495 PHIRSSTM

-515 MSAKNLG
+515 MSSAKNPA

-546 VKRRLSERPQDLDFP
+546 VKRRLHERPQDLDFP

-574 NGFDDIVKLLVEA
+574 NGYDDIVKLLVEA

-640 ETDNCEEIRAAL
+640 ELENCEEIR
-652 MEARKKQGDRRR
+652 
-664 TSEEQQDQQDN
+664 
-675 RSHGPDSPRR
+675 
-685 SPALADS
+685 
-692 AAGTRR
+692 TRR

-718 KTLRAAAG
+718 KTLRSAAG

-812 RRFRGLTYYEIAQ
+812 RKFRGHTYYEIAQ

-844 AYKRSHRDPHKKS
+844 AYKRNHRDPHKKS
-857 PNRREVDTKRSV
+857 PNRRDLDTKRGG
-869 RAESKDDP
+869 RAESKDDQ

-886 SPTREGNRATV
+886 SPTRDGQRVTV

-904 KEARGT
+904 KEIRGT
-910 SSVASRNEELTSP
+910 SSVGSKNDELTSP

-936 LPTIAISDGENSPAG
+936 LPTIAISDGENPPAS

-957 QKRPDVDT
+957 QKRPDMDT

-990 EKNRRHSMVSST
+990 EKNRRHSMVSNA
-1002 SSLREPSSPHDNR
+1002 SSLREPSSPRDNR

-1049 SGKRSRTS
+1049 SSKRSRTS

-1081 ERLPKPSSSPDRNRK
+1081 ERPPKLSSSPDRNRK
-1096 STAPRDGAASSKQDE
+1096 STAPRDGAVSSKQDE
-1111 KSARKHGDQVDKK
+1111 KSARRHGDQVDKK
-1124 DSAKSR
+1124 ESAKSR

-1164 RDADQIQEEENKA
+1164 RDADQVQEEENKA

-1202 EERKRREEEELK
+1202 EERRRRDDEEHK
-1214 RRQAEIKQREE
+1214 RRQAELKQREE
-1225 AEKEKR
+1225 AEKERK

-1264 MEEERKRL
+1264 REEERKRL

-1277 EEERK
+1277 EEEERK
-1282 KREEQERIRREEE
+1282 KREEQERIRKEEE
-1295 AAEQARRRREE
+1295 AAAEQARRRREE
-1306 EERKEQERRERQR
+1306 EERREQERRERQR

-1349 GVNIRSP
+1349 GDNIRSP

-1383 RELWVLNT
+1383 RELWILNT

-1401 LQLARFS
+1401 LQLTRFS
-1408 GWVHTPASDAAKYVI
+1408 GWVHVPASEAAKYVI

-1431 GLTDADEW
+1431 GLIDADEW

-1444 LPGYYFGKEP
+1444 LPGYYLGKEP

-1461 KRQLQEESKLK
+1461 KRQLQESSKLK
-1472 FMDMDLFF
+1472 FMNMDLFF
-1480 VKVGRPPIACVQNL
+1480 VKLSDLLFSVPNMAHLRNVEIVVMYEEIPETVEQYERGEY
-1494 ANRIRCSC
+1494 
-1502 LTFCSPSR
+1502 PSR
-1510 IWPICA
+1510 
-1516 TWRSWSCTR
+1516 WRDDPDADRYMGFCP
-1525 RFRRPWSS
+1525 RPKYYVNGQLVREGKVDVN
-1533 TNEESTRPGGETTPT
+1533 TN
-1548 QTATWD
+1548 
-1554 SAHGRN
+1554 
-1560 TMSTASLSA
+1560 
-1569 KARSISTPSAGRRGQ
+1569 KA
-1584 NSECQEVA
+1584 

>member
-1 MTVGLVSVN
+1 MAWFQSTPTELLEATAPGPSSPHQLPRVRLSLVLSACSVLF
-10 PRPSCSR
+10 CS
-17 QQRPDHP
+17 
-24 VPIHTQVQ
+24 
-32 AQSCPVSFFCP
+32 
-43 VLSSD
+43 VLSSPVLQL
-48 SGLSSLLAHHTTPRH
+48 GPLSSALAHHTTPRH
-63 STSNHLARRGSTSLL
+63 PISNRLARRGPTSLL
-78 SPPSTS
+78 SPPSTP

-90 DGAQEQLI
+90 DGAQEQLT

-132 PDQATKPTS
+132 PDQATKPPS

-149 PVAPASASTPP
+149 PSASASASAPVPASASTPP
-160 PSSAPPSAQESKDLK
+160 PPPLPPASAQESKD
-175 DPKDPREPKEP
+175 PKDQ
-186 KESREPKE
+186 
-194 SKELKEPKEPKQ
+194 KEPKQ
-206 SKEVESPKEP
+206 SKEPDSPKES
-216 SDSKASVAATAP
+216 SDAKARITALGP

-275 IDISPAKRKT
+275 IDISPVKRKP

-292 HGTKQGSSSGNGLP
+292 HGTKQGSGGSNGLP

-336 RSRQQSSDI
+336 RSRQQSTDI

-351 DSVHARSTKVLPKE
+351 DSVHARSTKIIPKE
-365 KEPRDRDASRA
+365 KESRDRDRDVSRA
-376 KSSEKAATH
+376 KSSEKAAPH

-408 RTSAAIDASSTPRP
+408 RTSTSIDASSTPRP

-443 QRSVSPHPRTHRRSA
+443 QRSISPHPRTHRRSA

-466 SSGLSHKKRRIPPP
+466 SSGLSQKKRRVPPP
-480 LTTEYPSDES
+480 LTTDYHSDES

-495 PQIRSSTM
+495 PHIRSSTM

-515 MSAKNLG
+515 MSSAKNPA

-546 VKRRLSERPQDLDFP
+546 VKRRLHERPQDLDFP

-574 NGFDDIVKLLVEA
+574 NGYDDIVKLLVEA

-640 ETDNCEEIRAAL
+640 ELENCEEIRAAL

-685 SPALADS
+685 SPALADA

-718 KTLRAAAG
+718 KTLRSAAG

-812 RRFRGLTYYEIAQ
+812 RKFRGHTYYEIAQ

-857 PNRREVDTKRSV
+857 PNRRELENKRSV

-877 TRSLKRKAT
+877 ARSLKRKAT
-886 SPTREGNRATV
+886 SPTRDSQRVTV

-904 KEARGT
+904 KEARGG
-910 SSVASRNEELTSP
+910 SSVGSKNEEVTSP

-957 QKRPDVDT
+957 QKRPDMDT

-990 EKNRRHSMVSST
+990 EKNRRHSMVSNT
-1002 SSLREPSSPHDNR
+1002 SSLREPSSPRDNR

-1049 SGKRSRTS
+1049 SSKRSRTS

-1081 ERLPKPSSSPDRNRK
+1081 ERLPKPSASPDRNRK
-1096 STAPRDGAASSKQDE
+1096 STAPRDATASSKQDE
-1111 KSARKHGDQVDKK
+1111 KSTRKHGDQVDKK

-1130 KSDSASDSN
+1130 KSESASDGN
-1139 RRESSKCAPSEK
+1139 RRESSKCPPSEK

-1164 RDADQIQEEENKA
+1164 RDADQVQEEENKA

-1202 EERKRREEEELK
+1202 EERKRREDEDLK

-1225 AEKEKR
+1225 AEKEKK

-1264 MEEERKRL
+1264 LEEERKRL

-1282 KREEQERIRREEE
+1282 KREEQERIRKEEE
-1295 AAEQARRRREE
+1295 AAEQARRKREE
-1306 EERKEQERRERQR
+1306 EERREQERRERLR
-1319 VLREAEL
+1319 VLREAEQ

-1356 ETAKRFRILTGV
+1356 ETAKRFRILSGV

-1383 RELWVLNT
+1383 RELWILNT
-1391 QAALLLGEND
+1391 QAALLLGETD
-1401 LQLARFS
+1401 LQLTRFS

-1431 GLTDADEW
+1431 GLIDADEW

-1454 GQLSFKE
+1454 AQLSFKE

-1480 VKVGRPPIACVQNL
+1480 VKVSIL
-1494 ANRIRCSC
+1494 FSIW
-1502 LTFCSPSR
+1502 SR
-1510 IWPICA
+1510 DC
-1516 TWRSWSCTR
+1516 
-1525 RFRRPWSS
+1525 
-1533 TNEESTRPGGETTPT
+1533 
-1548 QTATWD
+1548 
-1554 SAHGRN
+1554 
-1560 TMSTASLSA
+1560 
-1569 KARSISTPSAGRRGQ
+1569 
-1584 NSECQEVA
+1584 

>member
-10 PRPSCSR
+10 PDRVARGNSARTIPSPSTV
-17 QQRPDHP
+17 QG
-24 VPIHTQVQ
+24 QVQ
-32 AQSCPVSFFCP
+32 SGPVSLFCSVPSSPVQSSP
-43 VLSSD
+43 VLQL
-48 SGLSSLLAHHTTPRH
+48 GL
-63 STSNHLARRGSTSLL
+63 SLL
-78 SPPSTS
+78 SSGTPHHATTLHHNTVWLDAVQLASCPPSSTP

-90 DGAQEQLI
+90 DGAQEQLT

-132 PDQATKPTS
+132 PDKATKPPS

-149 PVAPASASTPP
+149 PPASASVSASVSTPP
-160 PSSAPPSAQESKDLK
+160 PPPPASAQESKD
-175 DPKDPREPKEP
+175 PKDR
-186 KESREPKE
+186 KE
-194 SKELKEPKEPKQ
+194 SKETKESKQ
-206 SKEVESPKEP
+206 SKEATSPKEP
-216 SDSKASVAATAP
+216 SDSKASLTSAAP

-275 IDISPAKRKT
+275 IDISPTKRKA

-292 HGTKQGSSSGNGLP
+292 HGTKQGSSGGNGLP

-336 RSRQQSSDI
+336 RSRQQSTDI

-351 DSVHARSTKVLPKE
+351 DSVHARSTTKVIPKE
-365 KEPRDRDASRA
+365 SRDRDRDVSRA
-376 KSSEKAATH
+376 KSSEKTATH

-408 RTSAAIDASSTPRP
+408 RTSASIDASSTPRP
-422 QHKDRDHQKS
+422 QYKDRDHQKS

-443 QRSVSPHPRTHRRSA
+443 QRSISPHPRTHRRSA

-466 SSGLSHKKRRIPPP
+466 SSGLSQKKRRVPPP
-480 LTTEYPSDES
+480 LTTDYHSDES

-495 PQIRSSTM
+495 PHIRSSTM

-515 MSAKNLG
+515 MSSAKNPA

-546 VKRRLSERPQDLDFP
+546 VKRRLHERPQDLDFP

-574 NGFDDIVKLLVEA
+574 NGYDDIVKLLVEA

-640 ETDNCEEIRAAL
+640 ELDNCEEIRAAL
-652 MEARKKQGDRRR
+652 MDARKKQGDRRR

-718 KTLRAAAG
+718 KTLRSAAG

-812 RRFRGLTYYEIAQ
+812 RKFRGQPYYEIAQ

-844 AYKRSHRDPHKKS
+844 AYKRSHRDTHKKS
-857 PNRREVDTKRSV
+857 PNRRETENKRSV

-877 TRSLKRKAT
+877 ARNLKRKAT
-886 SPTREGNRATV
+886 SPTRDSQRVTV

-904 KEARGT
+904 KEARGA
-910 SSVASRNEELTSP
+910 SSVGSKPEEVTSP

-936 LPTIAISDGENSPAG
+936 LPTIAISDGENSPAS

-957 QKRPDVDT
+957 QKRPDMDT

-990 EKNRRHSMVSST
+990 EKNRRHSMVSNT
-1002 SSLREPSSPHDNR
+1002 SSLREPSSPRDSRN
-1015 TDDPH
+1015 DDPH

-1049 SGKRSRTS
+1049 SSKRSRTS

-1111 KSARKHGDQVDKK
+1111 KAARKHGDQVDKK

-1139 RRESSKCAPSEK
+1139 RRESSKCPPSEK

-1164 RDADQIQEEENKA
+1164 RDADQVQEEENKA

-1202 EERKRREEEELK
+1202 EERKRREAEELK

-1225 AEKEKR
+1225 AEKEKK

-1257 EEDDRRK
+1257 EEDERRK

-1282 KREEQERIRREEE
+1282 KREEQERIRKEEE

-1306 EERKEQERRERQR
+1306 EERREQERRERQR

-1349 GVNIRSP
+1349 GVNIRST

-1368 RFDSIRPETAGTDEG
+1368 RFDSIKPETAGTDEG
-1383 RELWVLNT
+1383 RELWILNT

-1401 LQLARFS
+1401 LQLTRFS
-1408 GWVHTPASDAAKYVI
+1408 GWAHATASPAAKYVI

-1431 GLTDADEW
+1431 GLIDADEW

-1444 LPGYYFGKEP
+1444 LPGYYLGKEP
-1454 GQLSFKE
+1454 EQLSFKE

-1480 VKVGRPPIACVQNL
+1480 VKVSRL
-1494 ANRIRCSC
+1494 
-1502 LTFCSPSR
+1502 LT
-1510 IWPICA
+1510 
-1516 TWRSWSCTR
+1516 SWSRECRTLL
-1525 RFRRPWSS
+1525 
-1533 TNEESTRPGGETTPT
+1533 T
-1548 QTATWD
+1548 D
-1554 SAHGRN
+1554 
-1560 TMSTASLSA
+1560 ASL
-1569 KARSISTPSAGRRGQ
+1569 
-1584 NSECQEVA
+1584 VV